1 MSSYGTVV
9 IQDGVYEPGS
19 LGAEYRNAP
28 VRMSGGEPAPL
39 SPRLVPKS
47 GLVNF
52 VVDLNY
58 TSQRNIYSGGSAVPL
73 GLTVEY
79 AKRFTR
85 IASDRNPVTDA
96 KRFISQ
102 FSGCDEATK
111 LRRRMIAISRIHKS
125 ISNETFRFGVVD
137 P

>member
-1 MSSYGTVV
+1 MSSYGKVV
-9 IQDGVYEPGS
+9 IQDGFYEPGS
-19 LGAEYRNAP
+19 LAPEYRNAP
-28 VRMSGGEPAPL
+28 VRMGGEPA
-39 SPRLVPKS
+39 SVNPRIVQKA

-52 VVDLNY
+52 VVDLHY
-58 TSQRNIYSGGSAVPL
+58 VSQTNIYSGGSAIPL

-85 IASDRNPVTDA
+85 IASERNPVTDA

-102 FSGCDEATK
+102 FSGCDEAKK

-125 ISNETFRFGVVD
+125 ISNETFRFGVVE

>member
-19 LGAEYRNAP
+19 LDPRLRMSP
-28 VRMSGGEPAPL
+28 VRMDGGTAPIP
-39 SPRLVPKS
+39 PRLVSKA

-52 VVDLNY
+52 VVELNY
-58 TSQRNIYSGGSAVPL
+58 TSQRNIYSGGAAVPL

-79 AKRFTR
+79 AKKFTR

-102 FSGCDEATK
+102 FSGCDEAKK

-125 ISNETFRFGVVD
+125 ISDETFRFGVLEQ
-137 P
+137 

>member
-1 MSSYGTVV
+1 MSSYGKVV
-9 IQDGVYEPGS
+9 IQDGVYESGS
-19 LGAEYRNAP
+19 LTPEYRNAP
-28 VRMSGGEPAPL
+28 VRMNGEPAPVNP
-39 SPRLVPKS
+39 SFVQKA

-58 TSQRNIYSGGSAVPL
+58 TSQRNIYSGGSAIPL

-102 FSGCDEATK
+102 FAGCDEAKK
-111 LRRRMIAISRIHKS
+111 LRRRMIAISRIRKS
-125 ISNETFRFGVVD
+125 ISNETFRFGVVET
-137 P
+137 